1 MTGRKKYRWGRYVLL
16 SIIWLVVV
24 GVGVSIQK
32 RGPAVSPIPFE
43 SEDGQV
49 SGIST
54 TIQPTKSPTPSHLG
68 STLQEVV
75 NQALSGTHGTY
86 AVVIKNR
93 KTNESYEQNE
103 HMVFPSGS
111 LYKLWVMA
119 VVYEQIQNS
128 LLAKDQVISQ
138 DVETLNKE
146 FSIDPEIA
154 ELTEGTVTFTIYEA
168 LHQMITISHNYAA
181 MLLTEKVKLSS
192 VAKFL
197 GEYGYV
203 ESSVGTHG
211 GLPTT
216 TASDIAMFFDDLSA
230 GKLANGEY
238 TNEMIDLLKEQQ
250 LNNGIPKYLPDPS
263 QVANKTGEIDYY
275 KHDGGIIFTNQ
286 GEYILVVLSKSDNP
300 AGAQER
306 IALLSKAVFDYF
318 SQ

>member
-203 ESSVGTHG
+203 ES
-211 GLPTT
+211 
-216 TASDIAMFFDDLSA
+216 
-230 GKLANGEY
+230 
-238 TNEMIDLLKEQQ
+238 
-250 LNNGIPKYLPDPS
+250 
-263 QVANKTGEIDYY
+263 
-275 KHDGGIIFTNQ
+275 
-286 GEYILVVLSKSDNP
+286 
-300 AGAQER
+300 
-306 IALLSKAVFDYF
+306 YF
-318 SQ
+318 